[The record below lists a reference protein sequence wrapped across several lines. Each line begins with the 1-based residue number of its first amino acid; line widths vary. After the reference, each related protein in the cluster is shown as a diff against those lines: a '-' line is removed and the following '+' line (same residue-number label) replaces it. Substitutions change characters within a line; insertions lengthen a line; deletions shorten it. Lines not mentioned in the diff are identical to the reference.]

1 MTEFDQLPARL
12 AEVRERIGEAASR
25 AGRSPDEVGIVGV
38 TKGHPLAAVQA
49 ALACGVPDVGEN
61 RLEELEEK
69 QAAWEGDPLP
79 RWHMVGHL
87 QSRKAPAVRGRVALL
102 HSLDSMKLAHRLER
116 TAEEDASILRVL
128 VQVNTSGEDA
138 KYGFSPEGFRE
149 ALPALLELRSIRVEG
164 LMTMAPLT
172 SDVEV
177 LRRTFR
183 RLRELHEEQRDRVP
197 GYGGTELSMGMSND
211 YEVAVEEG
219 STLVRLGTVLFG
231 ERGR

>member
-1 MTEFDQLPARL
+1 MIDLTPLDVRKKRGDFRRGMRGYDTQ
-12 AEVRERIGEAASR
+12 EVDAFL
-25 AGRSPDEVGIVGV
+25 EVV
-38 TKGHPLAAVQA
+38 A
-49 ALACGVPDVGEN
+49 D

-69 QAAWEGDPLP
+69 QAAWDGERLP

-87 QSRKAPAVRGRVALL
+87 QSRKAPAVRGRVTLL
-102 HSLDSMKLAHRLER
+102 HSLDSLKLAERLER
-116 TAEEDASILRVL
+116 TTEEGAPILPVL
-128 VQVNTSGEDA
+128 VQVNTSGEEA
-138 KYGFSPEGFRE
+138 KYGFSPDGFRE

-172 SDVEV
+172 SEEEV

-183 RLRELHEEQRDRVP
+183 QLRELHEEQRDRVS
-197 GYGGTELSMGMSND
+197 GYGGTQLSMGMSND